1 MVPLHPYTYYCGRT
15 VVIFA
20 SYYEAPYL
28 YSCLRSASPKDET
41 TMKTKYNLLVLLVLL
56 VIILTGCNTPYYED
70 RWAPR
75 AGTTTPFYTASAV
88 CNAEANAQAEQ
99 VALQTLQIL
108 SNQPRRE
115 ASDHPFGLLAQGIQ
129 DGITDTNINIEVRNA
144 RIRTYNSVI
153 NSCLQ
158 IAGFRTVRECVS
170 NCDNQ

>member
-1 MVPLHPYTYYCGRT
+1 MR
-15 VVIFA
+15 
-20 SYYEAPYL
+20 
-28 YSCLRSASPKDET
+28 
-41 TMKTKYNLLVLLVLL
+41 TKYNFLVLL
-56 VIILTGCNTPYYED
+56 IITLTGCNTPYYED
-70 RWAPR
+70 RWVPR
-75 AGTTTPFYTASAV
+75 AGTTTPFYTARAV

-108 SNQPRRE
+108 SNQPRRQ
-115 ASDHPFGLLAQGIQ
+115 ASNSSITGRPLPSSIGVLAQGIQ
-129 DGITDTNINIEVRNA
+129 DNITNTNINIEVRNA

>member
-1 MVPLHPYTYYCGRT
+1 
-15 VVIFA
+15 
-20 SYYEAPYL
+20 
-28 YSCLRSASPKDET
+28 
-41 TMKTKYNLLVLLVLL
+41 MKTKYNLLVLLVLL